1 MKKRKKSS
9 GKNRLFNLLIAVIIV
24 VGVALI
30 VYPGFSDW
38 WNNLHQSRA
47 VAAYVEKVADLSKEE
62 YDSMWNEAVEY
73 NKTLLNNND
82 RFTPTD
88 EEDAAYRSILDVTG
102 TGIMG
107 YIDIPSIDVELPV
120 YHGTDDTVLQ
130 IAVGHIEGSSFP
142 VGGEGTHCVVS
153 GHTGL
158 PSAKLFTDISKLKNG
173 DTFKLQVLDRTLTYQ
188 VDQID
193 VVLPNQLD
201 DLAIDPSQDYC
212 TLVTCTP
219 YGVNTHRL
227 LVRGHRIPTAAD
239 DARITADA
247 LQLDKAYMAPALI
260 VIMTLLAAVCL
271 IVRARRQR

>member
-1 MKKRKKSS
+1 
-9 GKNRLFNLLIAVIIV
+9 
-24 VGVALI
+24 
-30 VYPGFSDW
+30 
-38 WNNLHQSRA
+38 
-47 VAAYVEKVADLSKEE
+47 
-62 YDSMWNEAVEY
+62 
-73 NKTLLNNND
+73 
-82 RFTPTD
+82 
-88 EEDAAYRSILDVTG
+88 
-102 TGIMG
+102 MG